1 MYKVFYKNKLILVLN
16 IIIVFFCSAISFA
29 ETDKRVFHRS
39 LHSVNP
45 KEISIIFD
53 FTDIN
58 RMSHPMKVWDGLWIK
73 INNINNSKVK
83 EGVYAYNVQF
93 ASDAEFKN
101 ILIPVN
107 QPGHGITANSIA
119 AYHFR
124 NASNSGPNEA
134 GPLNVNAPQETRLIK
149 YKGFDALIR
158 ILNFEIIGINKKE
171 FVPAFAGIEFM
182 IIVNGNN

>member
-1 MYKVFYKNKLILVLN
+1 MSYTYKLILILN
-16 IIIVFFCSAISFA
+16 VFLIFLCSNASFA
-29 ETDKRVFHRS
+29 ETDKRVFHHS
-39 LHSVNP
+39 LHSFNP
-45 KEISIIFD
+45 KEVSILFD
-53 FTDIN
+53 FTDLN

-73 INNINNSKVK
+73 INNIKNLKVK
-83 EGVYAYNVQF
+83 EGVFAYNVQF
-93 ASDAEFKN
+93 ASDAKFKN

-107 QPGHGITANSIA
+107 QPGHGITSNSIA

-124 NASNSGPNEA
+124 NADNSGTNEA

-182 IIVNGNN
+182 IIVNKNN